1 MPTLLLP
8 LEAGPSIATC
18 VIAALGSTR
27 SAAAD
32 RKQDASEL
40 PALVCLK
47 WSCRTNLDTR
57 QMDGTKGDADQ
68 AANRSADRTV
78 EAANLMVTPF
88 AKCDVAPLRGI
99 RSIIKHIRWQLVCWS
114 NVARIKRTRPAIGQ
128 ADARAKSCLLCV
140 AERLVTHHRV
150 PALQPSAWMC
160 NRRDESALWRKQEQ
174 TLTLTV
180 KPTNRE
186 HASCTLFAKKWR
198 QRLRQRDLGVWISVC
213 GGHPPRLMPSKKL
226 CATER
231 VTRVN
236 CGCASSLERMSV
248 KLQRR

>member
-1 MPTLLLP
+1 
-8 LEAGPSIATC
+8 
-18 VIAALGSTR
+18 
-27 SAAAD
+27 
-32 RKQDASEL
+32 
-40 PALVCLK
+40 
-47 WSCRTNLDTR
+47 
-57 QMDGTKGDADQ
+57 
-68 AANRSADRTV
+68 
-78 EAANLMVTPF
+78 MVTPF

-99 RSIIKHIRWQLVCWS
+99 RSIIKHIRWQLVFWS

-180 KPTNRE
+180 EPTNRE
-186 HASCTLFAKKWR
+186 HACRTLFAKEWR

-213 GGHPPRLMPSKKL
+213 GGHPPRLMPSEKFR
-226 CATER
+226 ATEWIAR
-231 VTRVN
+231 IY
-236 CGCASSLERMSV
+236 CGCPASLQRLPV
-248 KLQRR
+248 KLEWC